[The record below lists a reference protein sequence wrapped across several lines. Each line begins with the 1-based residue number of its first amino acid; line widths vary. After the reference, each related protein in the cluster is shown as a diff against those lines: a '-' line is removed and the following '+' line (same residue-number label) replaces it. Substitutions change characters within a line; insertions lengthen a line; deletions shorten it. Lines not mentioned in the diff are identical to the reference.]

1 MTLSS
6 KIKMFGLLNN
16 IGSTEILLLILIL
29 VVLFG
34 GKSIAKRLAKV
45 GGATVKEAN
54 EVKKEFLKAIEG
66 DDTQPNKESSKKE

>member
-1 MTLSS
+1 
-6 KIKMFGLLNN
+6 MFGFLNN
-16 IGSTEILLLILIL
+16 IGSTEIILLVLIL

-54 EVKKEFLKAIEG
+54 EVKKEFLKAVEG
-66 DDTQPNKESSKKE
+66 DDDKPNKESSKEQ